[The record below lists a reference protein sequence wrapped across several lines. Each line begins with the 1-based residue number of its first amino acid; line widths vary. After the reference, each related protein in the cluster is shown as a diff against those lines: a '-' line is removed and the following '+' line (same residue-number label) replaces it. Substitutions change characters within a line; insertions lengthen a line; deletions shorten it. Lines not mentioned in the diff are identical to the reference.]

1 MPTFIGRELGRRWC
15 PRLLG
20 WGLHAVRHDKG
31 SQRLPQAGCLHV
43 VLRLSRLQI
52 LETQEPGYIM
62 YFYKCFSFLSPDKW
76 TAFPVLLDKYYIEFL
91 RPDRIQIA

>member
-15 PRLLG
+15 PSLLG
-20 WGLHAVRHDKG
+20 WGLHTVRHDKG

-43 VLRLSRLQI
+43 VLRLSRMHI

-62 YFYKCFSFLSPDKW
+62 YFLIVLASFYPTSGRH
-76 TAFPVLLDKYYIEFL
+76 FL
-91 RPDRIQIA
+91 YF